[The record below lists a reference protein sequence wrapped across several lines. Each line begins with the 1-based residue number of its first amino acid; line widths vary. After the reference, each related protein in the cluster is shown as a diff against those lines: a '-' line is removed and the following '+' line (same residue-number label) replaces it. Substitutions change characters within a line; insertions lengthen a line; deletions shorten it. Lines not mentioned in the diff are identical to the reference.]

1 MSCKEAATFLKSYF
15 GGTDADQQR
24 DKKTSS
30 TQQAYALS
38 SDMVNIVIPYSL
50 SFPEISK
57 KFYSNLCKTILNRA
71 ATDCMSS

>member
-1 MSCKEAATFLKSYF
+1 MSCKEAATFLESYF
-15 GGTDADQQR
+15 GSNDADQQR

-50 SFPEISK
+50 SFPESSK
-57 KFYSNLCKTILNRA
+57 ILFK
-71 ATDCMSS
+71 SL